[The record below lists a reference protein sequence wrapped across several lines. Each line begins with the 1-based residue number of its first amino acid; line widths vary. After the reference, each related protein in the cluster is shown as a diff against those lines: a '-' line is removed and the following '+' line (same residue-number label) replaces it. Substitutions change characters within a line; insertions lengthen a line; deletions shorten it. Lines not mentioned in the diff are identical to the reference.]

1 MPGRLIRIVLP
12 AVAVAAAPAAV
23 LGAQYLTVEQA
34 QKAAFPEAD
43 RFLPLPLRLT
53 PEQAEAVAKVAGVR
67 VRDPQLHLWVAMKE
81 SRILG
86 HVFVDEV
93 LGKHE
98 FITYALAVSP
108 AGGVLAVEILDY
120 RESYGGEIREP
131 QWLRQFAGMTARA
144 PLKLDED
151 IRNISGATLS
161 CRHVTDG
168 IKRLLATHELVV
180 GKH

>member
-1 MPGRLIRIVLP
+1 MPGRLVHIVLP
-12 AVAVAAAPAAV
+12 VAAIAAVPAAV

-34 QKAAFPEAD
+34 QKSAFPEAD
-43 RFLPLPLRLT
+43 RFVPLPLRLT
-53 PEQAEAVAKVAGVR
+53 PQQAESVTKATGLR
-67 VRDPQLHLWVAMKE
+67 VRDPQLRLWIAMKD

-120 RESYGGEIREP
+120 RESYGGEVRDP
-131 QWLRQFAGMTARA
+131 QWLRQFAGKTASA
-144 PLKLDED
+144 PLKLDDD

-168 IKRLLATHELVV
+168 VKRLLATHDLVV
-180 GKH
+180 RAH